1 MQVYHHKKFLN
12 DTAKFWVKNFL
23 VNFTQI
29 LSLTIWDI
37 YASGSEDDSS
47 SKYSSDD
54 VTIRPTKIQKSLVTE
69 SDTESENETHGAG
82 EAFTGVSGVNYWT

>member
-1 MQVYHHKKFLN
+1 M
-12 DTAKFWVKNFL
+12 KNVFGEFYKDYFPHYL
-23 VNFTQI
+23 R
-29 LSLTIWDI
+29 DI
-37 YASGSEDDSS
+37 YTSGSEDDSS

-54 VTIRPTKIQKSLVTE
+54 VTIRPTKTQKSLVTD